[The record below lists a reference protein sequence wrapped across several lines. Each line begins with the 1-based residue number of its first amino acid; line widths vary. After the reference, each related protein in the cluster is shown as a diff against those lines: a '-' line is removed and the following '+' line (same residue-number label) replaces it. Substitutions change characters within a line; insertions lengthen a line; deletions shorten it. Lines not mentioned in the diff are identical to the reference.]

1 RSEYGF
7 DEGHSLSKA
16 FVPTYQWGPGLRRDV
31 NEMRQSETNN
41 FSWIWKNYLTYNY
54 SINQHNLTAMVGM
67 ESQKSDFEGST
78 VSKQN
83 FASNDIQV
91 INQGEPNEITGYKG
105 ANSLASY
112 YGRFNYNFAERYL
125 LTFTLRADGSSKF
138 GPNNK
143 WG

>member
-1 RSEYGF
+1 
-7 DEGHSLSKA
+7 
-16 FVPTYQWGPGLRRDV
+16 
-31 NEMRQSETNN
+31 
-41 FSWIWKNYLTYNY
+41 
-54 SINQHNLTAMVGM
+54 
-67 ESQKSDFEGST
+67 
-78 VSKQN
+78 
-83 FASNDIQV
+83 V

-143 WG
+143 WGYFPSGSIAWRVMNESFMPSSDILSDLKIRAGYGQVGNQAIPDYAYG